1 LTIGPCRVKFG
12 KRLKQMSASEKQ
24 FSLIT
29 AASTG
34 GATKGAFSFS
44 SGPPEEKVIIMDKAP
59 CGWSRKTVPN
69 RHGSLAFTLIELLV
83 VIAVIA
89 ILAAMLLPALA
100 KAKQKAQGI
109 QCLSNLKQ
117 LVLAWTLYADDNNG
131 KLVPL
136 QWFDNDVLGQSWLEG
151 TLSWDPNNTDNT
163 NTVFLTGPGAM
174 LSRYSQNAGIYH
186 CPADI
191 YTCLEFQQQLLR
203 VRSISMN
210 AYIEGGCNGSS
221 TVSGINSAWRC
232 YNKQSDITAPSPASL
247 IVHLDEQGD
256 SINDASFCTKLG
268 ANLTT
273 NPGAWEDLP
282 ASYHNGA
289 CGFDFADGHSEVH
302 KWRVGS
308 TCLPVRKVD
317 YGGLSA
323 PGSQDIMYMV
333 QHVSFPVNG
342 GVGPN

>member
-1 LTIGPCRVKFG
+1 
-12 KRLKQMSASEKQ
+12 MSASEKQ

-256 SINDASFCTKLG
+256 SINDASFVTKLG
-268 ANLTT
+268 ANLTA

-289 CGFDFADGHSEVH
+289 CGFDFADGHGETH
-302 KWRVGS
+302 KWRVGN

-317 YGGLSA
+317 YSGLSA